1 MNSSSNDPPRVP
13 SSFLPQFGKNRVSE
27 TVADRIKDGTKD
39 NTILFLRGQVEE
51 RERQVQELYET
62 LTQVKYIYESQV
74 HALIECINTSGAVPS
89 EAAREIIAEYT
100 ERMVAKAKSLPSE
113 NHEPTVG

>member
-13 SSFLPQFGKNRVSE
+13 SSALPQFGKNRVSE

-39 NTILFLRGQVEE
+39 QTILFLRGQVEE
-51 RERQVQELYET
+51 RDRQIQELWGM
-62 LTQVKYIYESQV
+62 LARDKYIYESQV
-74 HALIECINTSGAVPS
+74 HALIECINASVAVPS

-100 ERMVAKAKSLPSE
+100 ERMVAKAKSLPNE
-113 NHEPTVG
+113 KP